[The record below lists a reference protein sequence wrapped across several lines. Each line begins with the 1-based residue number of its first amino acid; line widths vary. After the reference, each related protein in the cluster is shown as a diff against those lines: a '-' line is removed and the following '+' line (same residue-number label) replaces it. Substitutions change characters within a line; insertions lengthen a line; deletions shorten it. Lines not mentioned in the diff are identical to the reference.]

1 MQGTNVMLRVPGGDV
16 VLTDYGVGRISNA
29 GVDVALYAGDAAGT
43 MLYLAPELIG
53 GGRANTFA
61 SDVCVRETPCFAAYV
76 ALYPCPVS
84 LAATPTASSSG
95 ASSLGAATPS

>member
-1 MQGTNVMLRVPGGDV
+1 MLRAPGGDV

-29 GVDVALYAGDAAGT
+29 GVNVALYAGDAAGT

-61 SDVCVRETPCFAAYV
+61 SDVCVRKPICISANDAV
-76 ALYPCPVS
+76 
-84 LAATPTASSSG
+84 
-95 ASSLGAATPS
+95 